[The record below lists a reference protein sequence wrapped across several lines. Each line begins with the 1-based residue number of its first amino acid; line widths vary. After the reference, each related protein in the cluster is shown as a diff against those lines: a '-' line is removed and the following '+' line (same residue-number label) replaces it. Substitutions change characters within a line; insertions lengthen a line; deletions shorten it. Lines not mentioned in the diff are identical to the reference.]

1 MGITSGHH
9 TCPGRITNR
18 GLAVSIIEKCTHL
31 GYSVDIWSFGWGC
44 PPIQPTQSFKSSI
57 EMRRTLGFFG
67 APKTNDSNAKKD
79 SKIKNAF
86 II

>member
-31 GYSVDIWSFGWGC
+31 GYSVDIWSFG
-44 PPIQPTQSFKSSI
+44 
-57 EMRRTLGFFG
+57 LGVSTHTTD
-67 APKTNDSNAKKD
+67 PVVQ
-79 SKIKNAF
+79 
-86 II
+86 IIN